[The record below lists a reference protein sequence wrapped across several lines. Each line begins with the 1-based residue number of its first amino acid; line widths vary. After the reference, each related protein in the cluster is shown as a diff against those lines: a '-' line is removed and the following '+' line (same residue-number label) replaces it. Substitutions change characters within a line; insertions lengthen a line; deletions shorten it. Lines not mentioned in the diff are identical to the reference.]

1 MRRDFE
7 RRLEKLEAPARAEE
21 NFKAVSEAR
30 ARVRAKVEKLIEIM
44 QSGRPLPEPDGPT
57 EPVEQSP
64 AHERLWQ
71 KLQRMHDAMI

>member
-1 MRRDFE
+1 MRRDLE
-7 RRLEKLEAPARAEE
+7 RRLEKLEAPARSEE
-21 NFKAVSEAR
+21 KFKAVSEAR

-44 QSGRPLPEPDGPT
+44 RSGGPLPEPDGPA
-57 EPVEQSP
+57 VWSP